1 MEVYQ
6 AKINVPGDM
15 MRNFGICREEQS
27 NVRAWPRGN
36 KPRRTERLCHESI
49 SSGDEE
55 VHVCDDVRRC
65 LRNES
70 RSS

>member
-27 NVRAWPRGN
+27 SVRAWSCGN
-36 KPRRTERLCHESI
+36 IPRRTERLCHESI
-49 SSGDEE
+49 PSGDEE
-55 VHVCDDVRRC
+55 VHVCEDGRRC
-65 LRNES
+65 LRKES